1 MTTAALQNFWNYI
14 QGMNLSQ
21 RNKLWLA
28 DWLMESASVKKEQ
41 DLEERI
47 MQGRDEIQNGK
58 CIVCSTQEEL
68 HSFLDSI

>member
-28 DWLMESASVKKEQ
+28 DRLMESASVKKEQ

-68 HSFLDSI
+68 HSFLDSL